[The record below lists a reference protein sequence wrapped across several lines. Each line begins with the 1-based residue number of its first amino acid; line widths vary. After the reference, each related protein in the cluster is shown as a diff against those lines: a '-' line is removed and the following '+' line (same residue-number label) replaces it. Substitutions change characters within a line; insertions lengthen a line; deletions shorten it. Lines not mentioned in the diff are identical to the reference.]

1 MISNTNIRTYR
12 YPYAP
17 AKRPQLAL
25 PGDWG
30 RFFAMGSRQKAVLA
44 AIGACALCVGIT
56 SAVTVHAK
64 AMSVQ
69 ADKQQVQSRYM
80 ALDNEHIHLLS
91 ARAQL
96 SSRERITKIAGTRLQ
111 LFEPAENQVQ
121 RM

>member
-1 MISNTNIRTYR
+1 MKTAKWWASLALLLATAI
-12 YPYAP
+12 PAP
-17 AKRPQLAL
+17 AALFLA
-25 PGDWG
+25 
-30 RFFAMGSRQKAVLA
+30 
-44 AIGACALCVGIT
+44 
-56 SAVTVHAK
+56 
-64 AMSVQ
+64 VQ